1 MDVTRSGFLKG
12 MAASACLAGAGCRMA
27 GGAPVPG
34 AHDPNLVVVIS
45 DVHTGLPWSK
55 QQYRTGREYP
65 WMPEAAKRLVR
76 AILAMDP
83 RPSLVLD
90 LGDLSLAFGEE
101 GDYEVGA
108 EVLRPLTD
116 AGIQVVHTMG
126 NHDIRANFLKSFP
139 GADAGTKVPG
149 RFTHVVSTPHA
160 DFIVLDSLQEPVRR
174 GSYDACTVKG
184 LGKEQT
190 DWLKATLLEA
200 RRPTF
205 VCAHHAIPELG
216 VARHVARCPYVVG
229 SLHGHNHHWATDYF
243 ADGYGENAHTIRS
256 VGMPSFGLD
265 RDIGFGV
272 LRLGAKSAKLTCRI
286 FDYYFPTPRTPRPAS
301 WDAFVRDNDGHTVEF
316 VFDSLADAR
325 SVEDR
330 S

>member
-83 RPSLVLD
+83 QPSLVLD

-101 GDYEVGA
+101 GDYEIGA
-108 EVLRPLTD
+108 EVFRPLTD

-126 NHDIRANFLKSFP
+126 NHDIRANFLKCFP

-190 DWLKATLLEA
+190 DWLKATLLETK
-200 RRPTF
+200 RPTF

-243 ADGYGENAHTIRS
+243 ADGDGLLCRWLRKERAHHPFGGYALVWPRPRHRLRRAAPGCEVGEAHL
-256 VGMPSFGLD
+256 PD
-265 RDIGFGV
+265 
-272 LRLGAKSAKLTCRI
+272 LRLLLSDAPYAPSRLLGRLR
-286 FDYYFPTPRTPRPAS
+286 PRQ
-301 WDAFVRDNDGHTVEF
+301 
-316 VFDSLADAR
+316 
-325 SVEDR
+325 
-330 S
+330 